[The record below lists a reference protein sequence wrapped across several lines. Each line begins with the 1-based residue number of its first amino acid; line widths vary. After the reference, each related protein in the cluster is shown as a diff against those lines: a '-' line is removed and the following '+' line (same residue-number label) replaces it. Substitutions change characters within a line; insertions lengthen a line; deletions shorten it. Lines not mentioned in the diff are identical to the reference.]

1 MMINISE
8 QNQLRQ
14 KFNPDGSLLRQHQ
27 LRMLEMLR
35 YIDEVCKKHDIKYWL
50 SSGTLLG
57 AVRHGGFI
65 PWDDDLDVEMLKEDF
80 EKFVN
85 VMMQEENENYTLQ
98 IHKTDSNYFA
108 PYGKMRD
115 LHSYLKEVNT
125 NDLHYKYHGIYIDIF
140 VLEPSSSYWL
150 TRLSSGIQGKAFYSM
165 NTIKLEIWRKMITEC
180 FYSIIYDF
188 IFPCLS
194 FFSKIGAKTQLRH
207 VHGSCFLRPRY
218 STDIFPLEKLEF
230 EGTLFP
236 VPWNYDSCLRNI
248 YGDYM
253 KLPDLDK
260 IENHVTTIEFYE

>member
-1 MMINISE
+1 MDITRLKE
-8 QNQLRQ
+8 LRSL
-14 KFNPDGSLLRQHQ
+14 FNPDGSLLRLQQ
-27 LRMLEMLR
+27 LRMLEMLN
-35 YIDEVCKKHDIKYWL
+35 YIDEVCKKYNIKYWL

-65 PWDDDLDVEMLKEDF
+65 PWDDDLDIEMLKEDF

-85 VMMQEENENYTLQ
+85 VMMQEENKNYTLQ

-125 NDLHYKYHGIYIDIF
+125 NDLYYKYHGIYIDIF

-150 TRLSSGIQGKAFYSM
+150 TRLSSGIQGKAFYTM
-165 NTIKLEIWRKMITEC
+165 NTIKLEKLRKMITKC
-180 FYSIIYDF
+180 FYLIIYNF

-194 FFSKIGAKTQLRH
+194 FLSKIGAKTQLRH

-218 STDIFPLEKLEF
+218 STDIFPLDKLEF
-230 EGTLFP
+230 EGALFP

-248 YGDYM
+248 YGNYM
-253 KLPDLDK
+253 ELPDLDK
-260 IENHVTTIEFYE
+260 IEKHVATIEFYE

>member
-1 MMINISE
+1 
-8 QNQLRQ
+8 
-14 KFNPDGSLLRQHQ
+14 
-27 LRMLEMLR
+27 MLEKLL
-35 YIDEVCKKHDIKYWL
+35 YIDEVCKKDDIKYCL
-50 SSGTLLG
+50 SCGALLG

-194 FFSKIGAKTQLRH
+194 FLSKIGAKTQLRH